1 MIPSTRHRRTRR
13 LRKKLRVGD
22 FRELGFAVSLRLS
35 RTLSDRDFDDLWTR
49 FIVHAIEARD
59 LAFGG
64 GQDGFVTRAGRGS
77 ATEADREAVRAWLE
91 AQPGVEAVT
100 VGPLEDAWHGP
111 SGSGELA

>member
-1 MIPSTRHRRTRR
+1 MTRPAYRRRTRR
-13 LRKKLRVGD
+13 LRKKLHVGE

-35 RTLSDRDFDDLWTR
+35 RTLSDRDFDDFWTR
-49 FIVHAIEARD
+49 FIVHAIEARH

-77 ATEADREAVRAWLE
+77 ADEADREAVRAWLE

-100 VGPLEDAWHGP
+100 VGPLEDAWYGP
-111 SGSGELA
+111 SGSGEPA